1 MKFLNLVLV
10 LAGSSV
16 LGAVGCS
23 GGDATG
29 TGTGGSG
36 PTGSAG
42 TMGTAGAAAGSG
54 AGVAGAMGSAGA
66 AGTASA
72 AGAAGSGAGGAG
84 AAGSAGAGS
93 GGGTGG
99 AAGGAAGSAGS
110 SGSGT
115 GGGSTT
121 MSFFV
126 TSKGPGKGGDFG
138 GLDGA
143 DAFCKT
149 LATAVSAELGGKTW
163 RAYLS
168 TSTVNARDRIGA
180 GPWRNAKGVIIAN
193 TLADLHSQDMA
204 TGALNATW
212 PIGSNAIALDETG
225 AEVPSSPTTHDILT
239 GSTEAGMAVANSTCM
254 DWTSSAT
261 TVKGTVG
268 HSNRNG
274 GGRPPSW
281 NSAHESGGCG
291 DITGTRNVSV
301 GSGGGRGSIY
311 CFALP

>member
-1 MKFLNLVLV
+1 MKFLNLVLTLV
-10 LAGSSV
+10 GSAA

-23 GGDATG
+23 SNDSGG
-29 TGTGGSG
+29 TGTGGSAS
-36 PTGSAG
+36 GSAG
-42 TMGTAGAAAGSG
+42 TNGTAGTG

-66 AGTASA
+66 AGSASTAGAASSGAGSGGSNTAGSAGTGGSGGSGGSAGSGSA
-72 AGAAGSGAGGAG
+72 AGAAGSAG
-84 AAGSAGAGS
+84 
-93 GGGTGG
+93 T
-99 AAGGAAGSAGS
+99 
-110 SGSGT
+110 GT

-149 LATAVSAELGGKTW
+149 LATAVSAELGAKTW

-193 TLADLHSQDMA
+193 NLADLHSQDMA

-239 GSTEAGMAVANSTCM
+239 GSSEAGMAVANSTCM

>member
-10 LAGSSV
+10 LAGSSM

-23 GGDATG
+23 SGDATG
-29 TGTGGSG
+29 IGTGGSG
-36 PTGSAG
+36 PTASAG
-42 TMGTAGAAAGSG
+42 TTGTAGATAGTG

-72 AGAAGSGAGGAG
+72 AGAAGSSAGGAG
-84 AAGSAGAGS
+84 TAGSAGT
-93 GGGTGG
+93 GGGGGSGG
-99 AAGGAAGSAGS
+99 AAGGGSAGS
-110 SGSGT
+110 SGSDT

-138 GLDGA
+138 GLEGA

-149 LATAVSAELGGKTW
+149 LATAVSAELGAKTW

-212 PIGSNAIALDETG
+212 PIGSTAIALDETG

-239 GSTEAGMAVANSTCM
+239 GSSEAGMAVANSTCM

>member
-1 MKFLNLVLV
+1 MNPRDAKSNRM
-10 LAGSSV
+10 LAQV
-16 LGAVGCS
+16 E
-23 GGDATG
+23 
-29 TGTGGSG
+29 
-36 PTGSAG
+36 
-42 TMGTAGAAAGSG
+42 
-54 AGVAGAMGSAGA
+54 
-66 AGTASA
+66 
-72 AGAAGSGAGGAG
+72 
-84 AAGSAGAGS
+84 
-93 GGGTGG
+93 GGGW
-99 AAGGAAGSAGS
+99 AVNDFAPD
-110 SGSGT
+110 
-115 GGGSTT
+115 
-121 MSFFV
+121 MSW
-126 TSKGPGKGGDFG
+126 
-138 GLDGA
+138 A
-143 DAFCKT
+143 I
-149 LATAVSAELGGKTW
+149 VSQYVSVEK
-163 RAYLS
+163 
-168 TSTVNARDRIGA
+168 
-180 GPWRNAKGVIIAN
+180 
-193 TLADLHSQDMA
+193 ADLFRLDMA

-291 DITGTRNVSV
+291 DISGTRNVSV

>member
-1 MKFLNLVLV
+1 MKFLNLVLALV
-10 LAGSSV
+10 GSSV
-16 LGAVGCS
+16 LGGVACS
-23 GGDATG
+23 SDDKAG

-36 PTGSAG
+36 PGSAG
-42 TMGTAGAAAGSG
+42 TTGTAGATAGTG

-66 AGTASA
+66 AGTAST
-72 AGAAGSGAGGAG
+72 AGAAGAGGAG
-84 AAGSAGAGS
+84 TAGSAGAG
-93 GGGTGG
+93 GGGGSGG
-99 AAGGAAGSAGS
+99 AAGGGSAGS

-115 GGGSTT
+115 GGGSAT

-149 LATAVSAELGGKTW
+149 LATAVSAELGSKTW

-168 TSTVNARDRIGA
+168 TSTVNARDRIGT

-193 TLADLHSQDMA
+193 NLADLHSQDMA

-239 GSTEAGMAVANSTCM
+239 GSSEAGMAVANSTCM

-291 DITGTRNVSV
+291 DISGTRNVSV

>member
-1 MKFLNLVLV
+1 
-10 LAGSSV
+10 
-16 LGAVGCS
+16 
-23 GGDATG
+23 
-29 TGTGGSG
+29 
-36 PTGSAG
+36 
-42 TMGTAGAAAGSG
+42 
-54 AGVAGAMGSAGA
+54 
-66 AGTASA
+66 
-72 AGAAGSGAGGAG
+72 
-84 AAGSAGAGS
+84 
-93 GGGTGG
+93 
-99 AAGGAAGSAGS
+99 
-110 SGSGT
+110 
-115 GGGSTT
+115 

-138 GLDGA
+138 GLEGA

-149 LATAVSAELGGKTW
+149 LATAVSAELGSKTW

-168 TSTVNARDRIGA
+168 TSAVNARDRIGP

-193 TLADLHSQDMA
+193 TLADLHSQDMT

-212 PIGSNAIALDETG
+212 PIGSNTIALDETG

-261 TVKGTVG
+261 TAKGTVG
-268 HSNRNG
+268 HSNRTG